1 MMFKLFTAKTSSEAH
16 FLICPFCSREGKGM
30 TVKVYAQ
37 SVLRDVPVYCRK
49 CKKHYIIDYADGIE
63 TVTATLTQNDGGIA

>member
-1 MMFKLFTAKTSSEAH
+1 MMFKLFSGRTSSEAH
-16 FLICPFCSREGKGM
+16 FLICPLCGREGQGM

-49 CKKHYIIDYADGIE
+49 CKKQYIIDYADGIE
-63 TVTATLTQNDGGIA
+63 QAKGCE

>member
-16 FLICPFCSREGKGM
+16 FLICPLCSREGKGM